1 MEGLT
6 ISLLSLSA
14 ATLIVYLIF
23 ACRKGG
29 IPPSVSDT
37 YYRIKHPALFF
48 VAMAAISLPLLP
60 VGLEIEA
67 MGSQFFMFAAVF
79 GMLLVGCAPNFKG
92 ADRALHT
99 TGAALSLLCSQAWMA
114 INFPLLLL
122 VWLACG
128 MYLFISWRERRLKAT
143 KPLFWVEITAL
154 LTVYITMIKL
164 I

>member
-1 MEGLT
+1 M
-6 ISLLSLSA
+6 ISLSA
-14 ATLIVYLIF
+14 ITLIVYLIF
-23 ACRKGG
+23 ACRKGA

-37 YYRIKHPALFF
+37 YYRIKHPILFF
-48 VAMAAISLPLLP
+48 VAMAGVSLPILP
-60 VGLEIEA
+60 VGLEF
-67 MGSQFFMFAAVF
+67 GTSPFFMFAAVF

-92 ADRALHT
+92 ADRVIHT
-99 TGAALSLLCSQAWMA
+99 AGAVLSLLCSQVWVA

-128 MYLFISWRERRLKAT
+128 MYLFISFRERRFKAA